1 MFKNFIIKFET
12 KNDEIKNAATFTN
25 TFPIKASNNY
35 KHSRYYI

>member
-12 KNDEIKNAATFTN
+12 KNDEIKNAATFT
-25 TFPIKASNNY
+25 FPIKASNNY